1 MDYPNYYGIIPA
13 VVRYAKIA
21 DRAKILFSEITAL
34 ANQWGYCN
42 ASNGYFA
49 KLYDCTPGAISQH
62 IASLSKAGFIRCE
75 YLNEPGPNNTLLQGE
90 RRIYPLAMAA
100 TPFSTAKDPLK
111 HSLTPPLAQLKH
123 NNTSINNKDIV
134 DFEQIDGEASNEL
147 LISSYHIVQTK
158 DENREEK
165 NTLPGDVLA
174 YLNEKAGTAYRPSA
188 KAHVTLINARA
199 KEGYTLADFKSVID
213 TKCAEWLKDAKMRKF
228 LRPST
233 LFNATHFPEYLNQ
246 KQIDASA
253 TNQHEGQNEV
263 TPHDE
268 KYNAYLSWCK
278 RNTPA
283 IIDNVK
289 HLSKAQYI
297 QFVERTFHAQA
308 KEFSGEFNSRRLTKA
323 HNEMNAYAA
332 DMEKYKDVWTKF
344 LADYDSFMKK
354 ATMQ

>member
-1 MDYPNYYGIIPA
+1 MTHSFELSDAIAYGQEEAVLIQNY
-13 VVRYAKIA
+13 RFW
-21 DRAKILFSEITAL
+21 ILHNKANNRHQHDGRTWTYNSIEAFS
-34 ANQWGYCN
+34 
-42 ASNGYFA
+42 
-49 KLYDCTPGAISQH
+49 
-62 IASLSKAGFIRCE
+62 SLFPYWTTKQI
-75 YLNEPGPNNTLLQGE
+75 
-90 RRIYPLAMAA
+90 RRINQSLIDQGVIMIGNYNKDRRDRTAWYAFVDENGHLHLPKRENAFSKKGKPL
-100 TPFSTAKDPLK
+100 PDIK
-111 HSLTPPLAQLKH
+111 HTD
-123 NNTSINNKDIV
+123 IKDIV
-134 DFEQIDGEASNEL
+134 DLFKIDGEASNEL

-323 HNEMNAYAA
+323 HNEMNAHAA